1 MKDDREKNYL
11 VNDLLDLKFLYEK
24 FIKDYKEYLDDIN
37 ANDPFKIF
45 CIFDY
50 MLDNGYLSYNHEYNY
65 AFDKSNIKDFF
76 RYLSDGTCVLT
87 GSGVCRNASTL
98 LDDIYRVTNYKH
110 SLVYVYSHNNIYA
123 IEDNNTNQSLKE
135 QYKMI
140 NKIYNPDK
148 RKKLKDKIETGNYEL
163 FEDIDN
169 KNKLITKAIGNHM
182 INYALFDDI
191 NLFADPTNHEIYKVV
206 KYSKSK
212 IYSEHIDCDIKRMS
226 NKKIKDYYSGSN
238 YGLNKLIKIYESSKI
253 EFDKYDKDFEEF
265 YQREKK
271 LLSEYYKLYESIDY
285 QKVRKYKLV

>member
-226 NKKIKDYYSGSN
+226 
-238 YGLNKLIKIYESSKI
+238 SKI